1 MGVGCEHGAG
11 SSAGASAG
19 ASVGPGTAAGPAG
32 FSPRAAL
39 LAGAWVPKVHP
50 RLV

>member
-11 SSAGASAG
+11 SSAG